1 MDKFNNSM
9 PETDPKTGFVIGSEE
24 YNNYYFPKIE
34 KKDIYLDTALIDK
47 KNIFLDKEPNNKD
60 NIYLD
65 KTPINFEETKNPPI
79 IKRR

>member
-47 KNIFLDKEPNNKD
+47 KKYIFG
-60 NIYLD
+60 
-65 KTPINFEETKNPPI
+65 
-79 IKRR
+79 